1 MILAKRNNCNCSW
14 QTYVTWHVN
23 SNI

>member
-14 QTYVTWHVN
+14 QTYVTLRGM
-23 SNI
+23 